1 MSIIII
7 ESKESEVFIMKTT
20 KTNEK
25 EKELTTQIT
34 NAKGETLTI
43 VFPRVAPRYNKN
55 YRYGLRNVH

>member
-1 MSIIII
+1 
-7 ESKESEVFIMKTT
+7 MKTT